1 MFLNGTSGFETLRL
15 LQIMDG
21 LEHEINVRETID

>member
-1 MFLNGTSGFETLRL
+1 MLMNATSGFETLRL
-15 LQIMDG
+15 LQIMDD